1 MGGVTSTEYFFDD
14 DGNGNLRIYYLV
26 TGVRTYFDSAAG
38 TVDYTNGIVKINSLT
53 MTGIGNVDGASSTQ
67 IRLTAIPSSYDI
79 VPVRNQI
86 LEIDM
91 TNTSVTASVDA
102 TATTGVGYTTT
113 QTASGASTTTV
124 STATS
129 TTTSSAY

>member
-1 MGGVTSTEYFFDD
+1 MVY
-14 DGNGNLRIYYLV
+14 V
-26 TGVRTYFDSAAG
+26 
-38 TVDYTNGIVKINSLT
+38 NGIIKINSLT
-53 MTGIGNVDGASSTQ
+53 MTGLGNVDGTSSTQ
-67 IRLTAIPSSYDI
+67 IRLTVIPSSYDI

-113 QTASGASTTTV
+113 QTASGASATTV